1 MTDQLSALEPFT
13 GREREAWAFYIE
25 QTQDARERY
34 VEALATANV
43 AYDLAKAAAEVQS
56 AAQVRLA
63 WELRENTIAEA
74 WLTYASETKADRQRR
89 EFHLTDAP
97 PLAVEQ

>member
-1 MTDQLSALEPFT
+1 MSADSAALEPFT
-13 GREREAWAFYIE
+13 GTTREAWAFYIE

-34 VEALATANV
+34 VETLAAANV
-43 AYDLAKAAAEVQS
+43 AYDLAKAAAEVAS
-56 AAQVRLA
+56 PAAIRHA

-89 EFHLTDAP
+89 DFHLSETLQ
-97 PLAVEQ
+97 LAAEQ

>member
-1 MTDQLSALEPFT
+1 MSSDQIALEAFT
-13 GREREAWAFYIE
+13 GPTREAWAFYIE

-43 AYDLAKAAAEVQS
+43 AYDLAKQAATVAEAAA
-56 AAQVRLA
+56 VRHA

-89 EFHLTDAP
+89 DFHLAE
-97 PLAVEQ
+97 PLQLAAEQ